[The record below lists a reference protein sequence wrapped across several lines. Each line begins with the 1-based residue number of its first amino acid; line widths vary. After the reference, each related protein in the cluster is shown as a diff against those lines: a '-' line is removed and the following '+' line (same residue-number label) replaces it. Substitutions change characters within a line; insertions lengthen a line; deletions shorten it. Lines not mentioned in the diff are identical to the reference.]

1 VVPAAVPPLG
11 FHSGNDATS
20 FRLSRGVNLWLQ
32 PATLLLLANGRTTAA
47 GTTAA
52 TDAAAAAA
60 AVIAAA
66 AERCRQ

>member
-1 VVPAAVPPLG
+1 MPAVAAPPG
-11 FHSGNDATS
+11 FHSGNFS
-20 FRLSRGVNLWLQ
+20 LSRGVNLWLQ
-32 PATLLLLANGRTTAA
+32 PATPPLPAHGRTTAA